1 MYMQGNF
8 SNTALE
14 HYQEVAWGKL
24 VEPHRDSNYDFT
36 RCVRPNGTAYG
47 TAGTCRSGVEAAL
60 EVNPAPEIT
69 KKPRSKPS
77 SKALLKSLPA
87 ELRNRAEKL
96 VAAYEELAEL
106 KGQNLPWAE
115 NWRIDEANKKVGHA
129 LKEAFE
135 LADTLGLRP
144 KMEAIE
150 WAGFASS
157 RSQTELGETINR
169 NSYDMRTLREYSPEK
184 KDELKELERKTLTL
198 IDNVKDPAAKAQLLY
213 ETSKASGKLR
223 VSKAGSLTDTLRK
236 GNAFLKEYDEG
247 LRSTVS
253 ILRKANAFEE
263 RLRELSKKLEAD
275 REPGWIKK
283 KLRVSG
289 AIMKAARYRGNAEER
304 LQAKM
309 KGIREQLLKTSLSE
323 EKVQLLVGRVAL
335 MPPKG
340 SITLDQETLAQTR
353 KHLEEFTRMFNGKG
367 LLEVLEKKEERKQ
380 LSQLVIDPAQRA
392 FAMVNNTGF
401 VTSDGGK
408 QTLFHEIGHIVEV
421 QRDWLLKY
429 SNRWRDSRAFSVQKA
444 YDHPETQKLVGNG
457 KTTKVPYTLET
468 LRTTKQTVPVVKFNE
483 MLSLKSM
490 NYKPEEVAVLDTF
503 LSPYL
508 GKRYKDN
515 ALTEIVSSTLE
526 HFAEPHLMAH
536 LYKKHPDLFT
546 LGVGLATD

>member
-14 HYQEVAWGKL
+14 HYQEVAKEKL
-24 VEPHRDSNYDFT
+24 VDSLYGSSYDFT

-47 TAGTCRSGVEAAL
+47 TAGTCRKGVEAAL
-60 EVNPAPEIT
+60 EAEPAPEIT
-69 KKPRSKPS
+69 KKPRSKAP
-77 SKALLKSLPA
+77 SKALLKSLPV
-87 ELRNRAEKL
+87 ELRARAEKL

-106 KGQNLPWAE
+106 KGQNLPSGE
-115 NWRIDEANKKVGHA
+115 NWRIDEANKKVGNA
-129 LKEAFE
+129 LKDAFE
-135 LADTLGLRP
+135 MADTMRLRP

-150 WAGFASS
+150 WLGFASS
-157 RSQTELGETINR
+157 RTQTELRDTINR
-169 NSYDMRTLREYSPEK
+169 NSYDLRTLREYNPEK
-184 KDELKELERKTLTL
+184 KDELKALERKTLTL
-198 IDNVKDPAAKAQLLY
+198 IENIKDPVTKAQLLF
-213 ETSKASGKLR
+213 ETSKASGKLK

-253 ILRKANAFEE
+253 ILRKANALEKQ
-263 RLRELSKKLEAD
+263 LRELSKKLEVD

-289 AIMKAARYRGNAEER
+289 AIMKVARHRGNAEAR

-309 KGIREQLLKTSLSE
+309 QGIREQLLKTSLSE
-323 EKVQLLVGRVAL
+323 EKVQLLVSRVAL

-340 SITLDQETLAQTR
+340 SITLDQETVAQTR
-353 KHLEEFTRMFNGKG
+353 KHLEEFTRMFNGRG
-367 LLEVLEKKEERKQ
+367 MLEVLEKKEERKQ

-392 FAMVNNTGF
+392 FAMVNTGF
-401 VTSDGGK
+401 VTSNGGK
-408 QTLFHEIGHIVEV
+408 QTLFHEIGHIVEG
-421 QRDWLLKY
+421 QRDWLLNY

-444 YDHPETQKLVGNG
+444 YDHPETQKLVGDG

-468 LRTTKQTVPVVKFNE
+468 LSTTRKTVPVVKLNE
-483 MLSLKSM
+483 MLPHVGM
-490 NYKPEEVAVLDTF
+490 NYKPEEIAVLDTF

-515 ALTEIVSSTLE
+515 FTEIVSSTLE

>member
-14 HYQEVAWGKL
+14 HYQEVAKEKL
-24 VEPHRDSNYDFT
+24 VDSLYGSSYDFT

-47 TAGTCRSGVEAAL
+47 TAGTCRKGVEAAL
-60 EVNPAPEIT
+60 EVEPAPEIT
-69 KKPRSKPS
+69 KKPRSKAP

-87 ELRNRAEKL
+87 ELRARAEKL

-106 KGQNLPWAE
+106 KGQNLPSGE
-115 NWRIDEANKKVGHA
+115 NWRIDEANKKVGNA
-129 LKEAFE
+129 LKDAFE
-135 LADTLGLRP
+135 MADTMRLRP

-150 WAGFASS
+150 WLGFASS
-157 RSQTELGETINR
+157 RTQTELRDTINR
-169 NSYDMRTLREYSPEK
+169 NSYDLRTLREYNPEK
-184 KDELKELERKTLTL
+184 KDELKALERKTLTL
-198 IDNVKDPAAKAQLLY
+198 IENIKDPVTKAQLLF
-213 ETSKASGKLR
+213 ETSKASGKLK

-253 ILRKANAFEE
+253 ILRKANALEKQ
-263 RLRELSKKLEAD
+263 LRELSEKLEVD

-289 AIMKAARYRGNAEER
+289 AIMKAARHRGDAEAR

-309 KGIREQLLKTSLSE
+309 QGIREQLLKTSLSE
-323 EKVQLLVGRVAL
+323 EKVQLLVSRVAL

-340 SITLDQETLAQTR
+340 SITLDQETVAQTR
-353 KHLEEFTRMFNGKG
+353 KHLEEFTRMFNGRG
-367 LLEVLEKKEERKQ
+367 MLEVLEKKEERKQ

-392 FAMVNNTGF
+392 FAMVNTGF
-401 VTSDGGK
+401 VTSNGGK
-408 QTLFHEIGHIVEV
+408 QTLFHEIGHIVEG
-421 QRDWLLKY
+421 QRDWLLNY

-444 YDHPETQKLVGNG
+444 YDHPETQKLVGDG

-468 LRTTKQTVPVVKFNE
+468 LSTTRKTVPVVKLNE
-483 MLSLKSM
+483 MLPHVGM
-490 NYKPEEVAVLDTF
+490 NYKPEEIAVLDTF

-515 ALTEIVSSTLE
+515 FTEIVSSTLE

>member
-1 MYMQGNF
+1 
-8 SNTALE
+8 
-14 HYQEVAWGKL
+14 L
-24 VEPHRDSNYDFT
+24 VT
-36 RCVRPNGTAYG
+36 
-47 TAGTCRSGVEAAL
+47 
-60 EVNPAPEIT
+60 
-69 KKPRSKPS
+69 
-77 SKALLKSLPA
+77 
-87 ELRNRAEKL
+87 
-96 VAAYEELAEL
+96 AYEELAEL

-135 LADTLGLRP
+135 LADTMRLRP

-150 WAGFASS
+150 WLGFASS
-157 RSQTELGETINR
+157 RSQTELRETINR

-184 KDELKELERKTLTL
+184 KEELKALERKTLTL
-198 IDNVKDPAAKAQLLY
+198 VDNVKDPVAKAQLLF
-213 ETSKASGKLR
+213 ETSKASGKLK

-236 GNAFLKEYDEG
+236 GNAFLREYDEG

-253 ILRKANAFEE
+253 ILRKANALEE
-263 RLRELSKKLEAD
+263 QLRELSKKLEAD

-283 KLRVSG
+283 KLRVSD
-289 AIMKAARYRGNAEER
+289 AIMKVARHRGNAEAR

-309 KGIREQLLKTSLSE
+309 QGIREQLLKTSLSE
-323 EKVQLLVGRVAL
+323 EKVQLLVSRVAL

-340 SITLDQETLAQTR
+340 SITLDQETVAQTR
-353 KHLEEFTRMFNGKG
+353 KHLEEFTRMFNGRG
-367 LLEVLEKKEERKQ
+367 MLEVLEKKEERKQ

-429 SNRWRDSRAFSVQKA
+429 SNRWRDSRAFSIQKA
-444 YDHPETQKLVGNG
+444 YDHPETRGLVGNG
-457 KTTKVPYTLET
+457 KRTKVPYTLET
-468 LRTTKQTVPVVKFNE
+468 LSTTKQTVPVVKFNE
-483 MLSLKSM
+483 MLPLRGM
-490 NYKPEEVAVLDTF
+490 NFKPEEVAVLDTF

-515 ALTEIVSSTLE
+515 ACTEIVSSTLE
-526 HFAEPHLMAH
+526 HFAEPHLMAY

>member
-24 VEPHRDSNYDFT
+24 VDSLYGSSYDFT

-47 TAGTCRSGVEAAL
+47 TAGTCRKGVEAAL
-60 EVNPAPEIT
+60 EAEPAPEIT
-69 KKPRSKPS
+69 KKPRSKAP
-77 SKALLKSLPA
+77 SKALLKSLPV
-87 ELRNRAEKL
+87 ELRARAEKL

-106 KGQNLPWAE
+106 KGQNLPSGE
-115 NWRIDEANKKVGHA
+115 NWRIDEANKKVGNA
-129 LKEAFE
+129 LKDAFE
-135 LADTLGLRP
+135 MADTMRLRP

-150 WAGFASS
+150 WLGFASS
-157 RSQTELGETINR
+157 RTQTELRDTINR
-169 NSYDMRTLREYSPEK
+169 NSYDLRTLREYNPEK
-184 KDELKELERKTLTL
+184 KDELKALERKTLTL
-198 IDNVKDPAAKAQLLY
+198 VDNVKDPVAKAQLLF
-213 ETSKASGKLR
+213 ETSKASGKLK

-236 GNAFLKEYDEG
+236 GNVFLREYDEG

-253 ILRKANAFEE
+253 ILRKANALEKQ
-263 RLRELSKKLEAD
+263 LRELSEKLEVD

-289 AIMKAARYRGNAEER
+289 AIMKAARHRGDAEAR

-309 KGIREQLLKTSLSE
+309 QGIREQLLKTSLSE
-323 EKVQLLVGRVAL
+323 EKVQLLVSRVAL

-340 SITLDQETLAQTR
+340 SITLDQETVAQTR
-353 KHLEEFTRMFNGKG
+353 KHLEEFTRMFNGRG
-367 LLEVLEKKEERKQ
+367 MLEVLEKKEERKQ

-429 SNRWRDSRAFSVQKA
+429 SNRWRDSRAFSIQKA
-444 YDHPETQKLVGNG
+444 YDHPETQKLVGDG

-468 LRTTKQTVPVVKFNE
+468 LSTTRKTVPVVKLNE
-483 MLSLKSM
+483 MLPHVGM
-490 NYKPEEVAVLDTF
+490 NYKPEEIAVLDTF

-515 ALTEIVSSTLE
+515 FTEIVSSTLE

-536 LYKKHPDLFT
+536 LYKRHPDLFT